1 MRAVLAQI
9 HYMPEHWTGN
19 AHTHKVRDEFSLLF
33 QFKAVYL
40 LEELFSPLIT
50 PFILCIKF
58 REKAQEIVDFFHNFT
73 VEVVGVGD
81 VCSFAQMDIR
91 KHGNPTWSRE
101 EDTEASMYQQG
112 ENGKIEM
119 SLMHF
124 HLTNPEWKP
133 PENCSMFLND
143 FKEQVHRDAVSLSTM
158 QPDIMGAPYQSLGP
172 GMMPSAATGI
182 GLGYASLVSSVT
194 GQSAMMSPSVNMSM
208 APFASGANPK
218 LRGALSQCE
227 GPMTGS
233 GHRIMSSM
241 YSSGGS
247 GQGGPPTMLA
257 PPTSILPPH
266 SLSIHGASLQ
276 SQPTSVSTRT
286 YDEGQLELLNNEMS
300 FSALYMHDLRTRRA
314 RGMTYES
321 MEDIRARA
329 LWQRHDSTQ
338 ATPSSGGATPMPN
351 IQEED
356 GAIEMDSKT

>member
-1 MRAVLAQI
+1 MLKVFHDVMAIFRISKTDLFEI
-9 HYMPEHWTGN
+9 HY
-19 AHTHKVRDEFSLLF
+19 V
-33 QFKAVYL
+33 
-40 LEELFSPLIT
+40 
-50 PFILCIKF
+50 
-58 REKAQEIVDFFHNFT
+58 
-73 VEVVGVGD
+73 
-81 VCSFAQMDIR
+81 
-91 KHGNPTWSRE
+91 
-101 EDTEASMYQQG
+101 
-112 ENGKIEM
+112 
-119 SLMHF
+119 
-124 HLTNPEWKP
+124 
-133 PENCSMFLND
+133 
-143 FKEQVHRDAVSLSTM
+143 
-158 QPDIMGAPYQSLGP
+158 
-172 GMMPSAATGI
+172 
-182 GLGYASLVSSVT
+182 
-194 GQSAMMSPSVNMSM
+194 
-208 APFASGANPK
+208 SGANPK

-356 GAIEMDSKT
+356 GAIEMDSRPSSSKQT